1 VYDPQRLNDAQC
13 EFLNYGSLMFD
24 DDKALGFK
32 EDDRDKHR
40 TLWNRHRTQIMA
52 SWSADPACAGRRP
65 WAFWMFDHPGARVD
79 KYIPEVVDLL
89 RLNLIE
95 AWELPELAKK
105 LANDWYSKEIEA
117 ELRQY
122 LLKEGGTL
130 AEKAHPQQKPLAGA
144 Q

>member
-1 VYDPQRLNDAQC
+1 
-13 EFLNYGSLMFD
+13 
-24 DDKALGFK
+24 
-32 EDDRDKHR
+32 
-40 TLWNRHRTQIMA
+40 
-52 SWSADPACAGRRP
+52 
-65 WAFWMFDHPGARVD
+65 MFDHPGARVD